1 MEGWLTYPL
10 DLSIK
15 NKHIKKAF
23 DVLDGE
29 GGFRYSGLLQEL
41 EYVLSIRVFWKTG
54 DRIEGRLRLVRT
66 TLGETLG
73 RNWCTI

>member
-1 MEGWLTYPL
+1 MEGWLNYPF

-23 DVLDGE
+23 DVLDRE

-41 EYVLSIRVFWKTG
+41 ENVLSIRVFRKTR

-66 TLGETLG
+66 TLRETLG
-73 RNWCTI
+73 RNWYTV

>member
-1 MEGWLTYPL
+1 MEGWLNYL
-10 DLSIK
+10 FDLSIK

-23 DVLDGE
+23 DVLDRE

-41 EYVLSIRVFWKTG
+41 ENVLSIRVFRKTR

-66 TLGETLG
+66 TLRETLG
-73 RNWCTI
+73 RNWYTV